1 VQLRIF
7 TEPQQGATYETLLAV
22 ARAAEDGGFDGFFR
36 SDHFIPDEFFPAA
49 GPQGLPGP
57 SDAWVTLGALARE
70 TSRIRLGTL
79 MTSATFRHPGALAI
93 TVAGVDAM
101 SGGRIEFGL
110 GAGWF
115 ADEHRA
121 YGIPFPPQAER
132 FERLAE
138 QLQIITGL
146 WDTPAGQ
153 RFSFAGRH
161 YTLTDSPGL
170 PKPVQAPHPPILI
183 GGLGTRRTP
192 DLAVRYAAEFNVP
205 FADPQTV
212 AAQFERVRQA
222 CVAAGRDPASLVLSA
237 AVRFACGRD
246 DAEVLRRATAIGADG
261 PRSQPYDL
269 TGTPARVLDQLGQLA
284 EIGAQ
289 RVYLQ
294 LLDLQDLDQIA
305 LVAAEVLPAA
315 RSL

>member
-1 VQLRIF
+1 MRLRIF
-7 TEPQQGATYETLLAV
+7 TEPQQGAAYETLLTM

-70 TSRIRLGTL
+70 TSSIRLGTL
-79 MTSATFRHPGALAI
+79 MTSATFRHPGPLAI

-101 SGGRIEFGL
+101 SGGRIELGI

-115 ADEHRA
+115 EEEHRA

-132 FERLAE
+132 FSRLTE
-138 QLQIITGL
+138 QLQVITGL
-146 WDTPAGQ
+146 WGTPAGQ
-153 RFSFAGRH
+153 RFSFAGRY
-161 YTLTDSPGL
+161 YTLADSPGL

-183 GGLGTRRTP
+183 GGLGSRRTP
-192 DLAVRYAAEFNVP
+192 ELAARYAAEFNVP
-205 FADPQTV
+205 FADLATV
-212 AAQFERVRQA
+212 AAQFERVRA
-222 CVAAGRDPASLVLSA
+222 SCVAARRDPASIVLSA

-246 DAEVLRRATAIGADG
+246 DAEVRRRATAIGADQ
-261 PRSQPYDL
+261 PRPGDL
-269 TGTPARVLDQLGQLA
+269 TGSPAQVLDQLGQLA
-284 EIGAQ
+284 QIGAK

-294 LLDLQDLDQIA
+294 LLDLLDLDHLA

-315 RSL
+315 RAL